1 MTPENAKIFIID
13 DDESVRRSLSLLLT
27 AAGYT
32 IESFAVGDEF
42 LTIGNYQGTGCI
54 LLDIFLDGRSGLEI
68 QEEIKKKYPNLPIIY
83 ITGAGSIPMSVQALK
98 KGAINFL
105 QKPVDE
111 QQLIDSVEEALH
123 ASQEVIAHMSK
134 LKQVKALF
142 QKLSPREMEVFRL
155 VLTGKLNKQIA
166 SDLNIA
172 EQTVKIHRG
181 NITKKM
187 GVKSV
192 AELVRL
198 AEKAGIL

>member
-1 MTPENAKIFIID
+1 MKDNAKIFIVD
-13 DDESVRRSLSLLLT
+13 DDESVRRSLSRLLT
-27 AAGYT
+27 ASGYT
-32 IESFAVGDEF
+32 VESFADSDGF
-42 LTIGNYQGTGCI
+42 LAIGNYQGAGCI
-54 LLDIFLDGRSGLEI
+54 LLDIFLDGRSGLEV
-68 QEEIKKKYPNLPIIY
+68 QEEIRDKFIHLPIIY
-83 ITGAGSIPMSVQALK
+83 ITGYGDIPMSVQALK

-111 QQLIDSVEEALH
+111 QQLLDSVEEALQE
-123 ASQEVIAHMSK
+123 SREVISLMSK
-134 LKQVKALF
+134 TEQVKALF
-142 QKLSPREMEVFRL
+142 QKLSPREMDVFRL

-181 NITKKM
+181 NITKKL

-198 AEKAGIL
+198 AEKAGLL

>member
-1 MTPENAKIFIID
+1 MTQNNAKIFIVD

-32 IESFAVGDEF
+32 VESFADSDGF
-42 LTIGNYQGTGCI
+42 LANGTYPGTGCI
-54 LLDIFLDGRSGLEI
+54 LLDIFLNGRSGLEI
-68 QEEIKKKYPNLPIIY
+68 QQEIRDTFKHLPIIY
-83 ITGAGSIPMSVQALK
+83 ITGYGDIPMSVLALK

-105 QKPVDE
+105 RKPVDE
-111 QQLIDSVEEALH
+111 LQLIDSVEEALQ
-123 ASQEVIAHMSK
+123 ASREVITLMTESE
-134 LKQVKALF
+134 QVKALF
-142 QKLSPREMEVFRL
+142 QKLSPREMDVFRL

-181 NITKKM
+181 NITKKI

-198 AEKAGIL
+198 AEKAGLL